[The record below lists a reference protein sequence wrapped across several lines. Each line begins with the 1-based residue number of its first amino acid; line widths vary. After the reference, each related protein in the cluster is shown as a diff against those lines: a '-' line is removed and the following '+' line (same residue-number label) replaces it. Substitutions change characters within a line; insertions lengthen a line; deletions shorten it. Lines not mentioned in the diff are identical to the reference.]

1 MQWHSSLTHELTVGL
16 GGVEPHCTCVVDHVH
31 VLNDRGKRL
40 RRRAVL
46 HAGYRGTSAEWLL
59 RTLEHLSYRVAG
71 RVIGLRIGSRVEG
84 EGVDVIGS
92 RVEGEG
98 VNVSVGEGEGVD
110 TSGIDCHVAGIW

>member
-1 MQWHSSLTHELTVGL
+1 M
-16 GGVEPHCTCVVDHVH
+16 
-31 VLNDRGKRL
+31 LNARGKRL

-84 EGVDVIGS
+84 EGVEVIGS